1 MHTKASILNDLARMN
16 APRDKVVLVHTSLRA
31 VGEVEGRG
39 EGFLEALI
47 EYFTA
52 DGGLLMIPTHTWAS
66 LGGES
71 DITLDMSSEKTCIGT
86 LPNIAAVHPMAHRSL
101 HPTHS
106 MSVFDGKTKVGEPG
120 AAEDFIAG
128 EVMVDTSTSPKGC
141 YGRIYDMGGKI
152 LLVGVVH
159 NRDTYLH
166 SVEERMD
173 VPNRL
178 SVNYVPTKI
187 RLKSG
192 DVIERPIRHHHA
204 EGIKDVSA
212 RYPKYEPAFR
222 HYGAIVDGTVGNAAV
237 QLCDARGMADV
248 MKIVRERSGGIELMA
263 DEEPLDTAYYL

>member
-1 MHTKASILNDLARMN
+1 MHTKASIINDLTRMN

-39 EGFLEALI
+39 EAFLEALI

-52 DGGLLMIPTHTWAS
+52 DGGLLLIPTHTWAN

-71 DITLDMSSEKTCIGT
+71 DITLDMSSDRTCIGT
-86 LPNIAAVHPMAHRSL
+86 LPSIAAVHPMAHRSL

-106 MSVFDGKTKVGEPG
+106 MAVFDGKTKTGEPG
-120 AAEDFIAG
+120 PAEDYIAG
-128 EVMVDTSTSPKGC
+128 EVLVDTSTSPKGC
-141 YGRIYDMGGKI
+141 YGRVYDMDGRI
-152 LLVGVVH
+152 LLIGVGH

-178 SVNYVPTKI
+178 SVNPVNIKI
-187 RLKSG
+187 RLLSG

-204 EGIKDVSA
+204 VGIKDVSA

-222 HYGAIVDGTVGNAAV
+222 LHGAVEDGVIGNAAV
-237 QLCDARGMADV
+237 QLCDARKMAEV
-248 MKIVRERSGGIELMA
+248 MELVRKRSGGIELMA
-263 DEEPLDTAYYL
+263 DEEPLDPKFYE

>member
-1 MHTKASILNDLARMN
+1 MYTKNSIFEDLRRMN
-16 APRDKVVLVHTSLRA
+16 APQDKVVLVHTSLRA

-39 EGFLEALI
+39 EAFLEALI

-52 DGGLLMIPTHTWAS
+52 DGGLLLIPTHTWAS

-106 MSVFDGKTKVGEPG
+106 MSVFDGKTRSGEPG
-120 AAEDFIAG
+120 TAEDYIAG

-141 YGRIYDMGGKI
+141 YGRVYDMGGKI
-152 LLVGVVH
+152 LLIGVGH

-178 SVNYVPTKI
+178 SVNPVAIKI

-222 HYGAIVDGTVGNAAV
+222 LHGAIEDGTIGNAAV
-237 QLCDARGMADV
+237 QLCDARKMAEV
-248 MKIVRERSGGIELMA
+248 MELVRERSGGIELMA
-263 DEEPLDTAYYL
+263 DEEPLDPKFYE